1 MRVYIAG
8 PYTNGDIAV
17 NVRNAILAGQAV
29 LERGHTP
36 YVPHLI
42 HFWHLLCPGPRQQ
55 WIDLDLAWLQVCE
68 GVLRLPGESVG
79 ADLEVKRASEL
90 GIPIYASLDD
100 LPR

>member
-8 PYTNGDIAV
+8 PYTKGDVAV
-17 NVRNAILAGQAV
+17 NVRNAMWAGQAL
-29 LERGHTP
+29 LELGHSP
-36 YVPHLI
+36 YVPHLA
-42 HFWHLLCPGPRQQ
+42 HFWHLLCPGGWQQ

-68 GVLRLPGESVG
+68 AVLRLPGESVG